1 MISDYFSPKVRA
13 TVLAIYSSGIYLGAG
28 IGLFLG
34 GAIVATWH
42 QWYPDPA
49 LPRWA
54 LRLGRPPFWPLACR
68 GY

>member
-49 LPRWA
+49 FSA
-54 LRLGRPPFWPLACR
+54 AGH
-68 GY
+68 